1 MAEVL
6 LEIQPHEGKFIF
18 ELSKQS
24 SCLIPLGN
32 KTDRYVAFKAK
43 ATSQKKFCVRPN
55 VGIINQMDNLIR
67 NSQQVAPPV
76 LQRRD
81 KVLIQVK
88 KTLLL
93 TCFLLNFK
101 FDKESGKYIEERKI
115 KVVLTSPVESPSL
128 LPNYGDQKQDSSS
141 ETTIPKDISSAGVE
155 NAYLFSWSRGAD
167 VLEDFMELK
176 STRGFY
182 GVKINTQRGDLMV
195 KEAELSISSKLTEER
210 NRWVEQFQV
219 EFPFLCD
226 CTVGLVA
233 LCNWIHMVSDSLGY
247 SRLCIP
253 RVQHCTASYFL
264 QQFHV

>member
-6 LEIQPHEGKFIF
+6 LEIQPHEVKFIF

-32 KTDRYVAFKAK
+32 KTDRYVAFKAN
-43 ATSQKKFCVRPN
+43 ATSLKKFCVRPN
-55 VGIINQMDNLIR
+55 VGIINTAGSSTCLAALR
-67 NSQQVAPPV
+67 QV
-76 LQRRD
+76 
-81 KVLIQVK
+81 
-88 KTLLL
+88 
-93 TCFLLNFK
+93 
-101 FDKESGKYIEERKI
+101 FDTGEEDITADMESGKCIEERKI

-128 LPNYGDQKQDSSS
+128 LPNYGDQKQYSSS
-141 ETTIPKDISSAGVE
+141 KTTIPKDNSSAGVE

-167 VLEDFMELK
+167 VSEDFMELK
-176 STRGFY
+176 ST
-182 GVKINTQRGDLMV
+182 LSM
-195 KEAELSISSKLTEER
+195 AEFSISSKLTEER
-210 NRWVEQFQV
+210 KQFQV
-219 EFPFLCD
+219 GFPFMCD

-233 LCNWIHMVSDSLGY
+233 LCNWIHMVSDSLGC